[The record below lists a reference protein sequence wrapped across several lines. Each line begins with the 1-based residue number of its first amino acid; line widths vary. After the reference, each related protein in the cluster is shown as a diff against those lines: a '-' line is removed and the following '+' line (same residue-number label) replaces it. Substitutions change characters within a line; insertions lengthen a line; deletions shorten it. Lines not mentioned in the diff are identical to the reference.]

1 MVGYLYSYIYVHV
14 FFTYICMCVYRKGKS
29 PKDLYFKVLL
39 AFLLAVIM
47 SDEEAQAIVGRALA
61 SGSLKQRNT
70 IAIIV
75 GIVGSGKTWL
85 IHRLFRISP
94 PKRYTSTG
102 VAEKSFRGLM
112 HRIANMES
120 WELLSQKDI
129 LEFLAP
135 LIQAGL
141 TKANIVSLAET
152 FTEVEVPQPTASSA
166 ETFTEIEVPQPTPAD
181 VPSPSHSHTAV
192 APSEKSYASRAMTRL
207 VKTVKGSKEAFVV
220 EFLHMVDTGGQPEF
234 IEIMP
239 SLIHNSN
246 LTLLVLNLAQSL
258 DEYPPIDFHEDG
270 RAFKRPLPS
279 VLTNRLVI
287 HQFART
293 LQAKR
298 PTHTGSQPSMFT
310 VIGTHRDC
318 VKGKL
323 SETLA
328 AVNKELKSI
337 FLPAME
343 DELIVYRSRDE
354 IIFPLNL
361 LKPDDSDEKVLEQIR
376 QKISDANIVEEAK
389 IPLIPLS
396 FFMFEQDAIKYAEQK
411 KEEGRPVMVLS
422 FNECMQVGARLKMR
436 REVVQ
441 AALIYFH
448 RHSIF
453 LYFQDVLPNLVF
465 LAPQVPLDFV
475 NAIVAFSYKVK
486 SGALPALKA
495 KYVRFCNEG
504 IITEEMLCDHKSLSS
519 CFVPGIY
526 ESQHAIKLFRHIYTI
541 AELTNEEPLATS
553 QQLVTHSSRPEQ
565 KSSTREYLMMSLLA
579 DKKDIQDHLP
589 SPSKV
594 APLVIHFSSSCV
606 PNGCFGNVISC
617 LISKYNWK
625 VCQTE
630 HGKPACLAHN
640 IVTLRDPMLPVTIT
654 IVNHIQHLEIHVNM
668 ARVEEHFS
676 EICSSIRTTIFSAIK
691 NVFKVM
697 RFEDIQV
704 ETAFLCPCKCSPSHA
719 ATVCHFL
726 YGGSYTVCIKT
737 GISIGCLQKEQQL
750 WFQGTKSKTL

>member
-1 MVGYLYSYIYVHV
+1 
-14 FFTYICMCVYRKGKS
+14 
-29 PKDLYFKVLL
+29 
-39 AFLLAVIM
+39 
-47 SDEEAQAIVGRALA
+47 
-61 SGSLKQRNT
+61 
-70 IAIIV
+70 
-75 GIVGSGKTWL
+75 
-85 IHRLFRISP
+85 
-94 PKRYTSTG
+94 
-102 VAEKSFRGLM
+102 
-112 HRIANMES
+112 MES
-120 WELLSQKDI
+120 WELLSQEDI

-135 LIQAGL
+135 LLKAGL
-141 TKANIVSLAET
+141 TKANIVSLAKT
-152 FTEVEVPQPTASSA
+152 FTEVEAPVA
-166 ETFTEIEVPQPTPAD
+166 F
-181 VPSPSHSHTAV
+181 PSPAHSHASVTR
-192 APSEKSYASRAMTRL
+192 PQLEKSYASQAMTSL
-207 VKTVKGSKEAFVV
+207 VKTVKDPKKAFIV
-220 EFLHMVDTGGQPEF
+220 EFLHLVDTGGQPEF

-246 LTLLVLNLAQSL
+246 LTVLLLNLAQSL
-258 DEYPPIDFHEDG
+258 DEYPPVDFHEDG
-270 RAFKRPLPS
+270 TSFKRPLPS

-298 PTHTGSQPSMFT
+298 PTQTGSQPSMFT

-323 SETLA
+323 SATLA

-337 FLPAME
+337 FLPTME
-343 DELIVYRSRDE
+343 NELIVYRSRDE
-354 IIFPLNL
+354 IIFPVNL
-361 LKPDDSDEKVLEQIR
+361 LNPDDSDEKVLEQIR

-411 KEEGRPVMVLS
+411 KGEGRPVMVLS
-422 FNECMQVGARLKMR
+422 FDECMQVGARLKMNS
-436 REVVQ
+436 EVVR

-448 RHSIF
+448 SHNIF

-565 KSSTREYLMMSLLA
+565 KSSTRSREYLMMSLLA

-606 PNGCFGNVISC
+606 PNGCFGNVVSC

-737 GISIGCLQKEQQL
+737 GVSIGCLQKEQQF
-750 WFQGTKSKTL
+750 WFQGTKSKTLY

>member
-1 MVGYLYSYIYVHV
+1 MTH
-14 FFTYICMCVYRKGKS
+14 
-29 PKDLYFKVLL
+29 P
-39 AFLLAVIM
+39 
-47 SDEEAQAIVGRALA
+47 
-61 SGSLKQRNT
+61 
-70 IAIIV
+70 
-75 GIVGSGKTWL
+75 
-85 IHRLFRISP
+85 RL
-94 PKRYTSTG
+94 
-102 VAEKSFRGLM
+102 
-112 HRIANMES
+112 
-120 WELLSQKDI
+120 
-129 LEFLAP
+129 
-135 LIQAGL
+135 
-141 TKANIVSLAET
+141 
-152 FTEVEVPQPTASSA
+152 
-166 ETFTEIEVPQPTPAD
+166 
-181 VPSPSHSHTAV
+181 
-192 APSEKSYASRAMTRL
+192 EKSYASQVMTSL
-207 VKTVKGSKEAFVV
+207 VKTVRDPKKAFIV

-246 LTLLVLNLAQSL
+246 LTVLLLNLAQSL

-298 PTHTGSQPSMFT
+298 PTQTGSQPSMFT

-318 VKGKL
+318 VKGEL

-337 FLPAME
+337 FLPTME
-343 DELIVYRSRDE
+343 NELIVYRSHDE
-354 IIFPLNL
+354 IIFPVNL

-396 FFMFEQDAIKYAEQK
+396 FFMFEQDSIKYAEQK
-411 KEEGRPVMVLS
+411 KGEGRPVMVLS
-422 FNECMQVGARLKMR
+422 FDECMQVGARLKMG
-436 REVVQ
+436 REVVR

-448 RHSIF
+448 RHNIF

-475 NAIVAFSYKVK
+475 NTIVAFSYKVK

-504 IITEEMLCDHKSLSS
+504 IITEEMLRDHKSLSS

-541 AELTNEEPLATS
+541 AELTNDEPLATS
-553 QQLVTHSSRPEQ
+553 QQLLTHSSRLGQ
-565 KSSTREYLMMSLLA
+565 KSSMLRNREYLMMSLLS

-594 APLVIHFSSSCV
+594 DPLLIHFSNSCV

-617 LISKYNWK
+617 LISKFNWK
-625 VCQTE
+625 LCQTE
-630 HGKPACLAHN
+630 QGKPACLAHN
-640 IVTLRDPMLPVTIT
+640 IVTLHDPVLPVTIT

-668 ARVEEHFS
+668 AKVEEHFS
-676 EICSSIRTTIFSAIK
+676 EICSSIQTTIFSAIK

-697 RFEDIQV
+697 KFEDIQV
-704 ETAFLCPCKCSPSHA
+704 EPAFLCPCKCSPSHA
-719 ATVCHFL
+719 TTVCHFL

-737 GISIGCLQKEQQL
+737 GISIGCLQKEQQF
-750 WFQGTKSKTL
+750 WFQGTKGETFR

>member
-1 MVGYLYSYIYVHV
+1 MIV
-14 FFTYICMCVYRKGKS
+14 
-29 PKDLYFKVLL
+29 D
-39 AFLLAVIM
+39 
-47 SDEEAQAIVGRALA
+47 QALK
-61 SGSLKQRNT
+61 SGSVKQRNT
-70 IAIIV
+70 IAVVV

-94 PKRYTSTG
+94 PARYTSTG

-112 HRIANMES
+112 HRIANMDS
-120 WELLSQKDI
+120 WKLLSQEDI

-135 LIQAGL
+135 LLKAGL
-141 TKANIVSLAET
+141 TKADIASLAKT
-152 FTEVEVPQPTASSA
+152 FTEVEAAQSTVSPAKN
-166 ETFTEIEVPQPTPAD
+166 FTEIDAPQAAPVAVSSPSRSHATLAQPQPEKNYATQAMID
-181 VPSPSHSHTAV
+181 LVQTV
-192 APSEKSYASRAMTRL
+192 EGSEKT
-207 VKTVKGSKEAFVV
+207 FIV

-270 RAFKRPLPS
+270 RAFQRPLPS
-279 VLTNRLVI
+279 ILTNRQVI
-287 HQFART
+287 HQYART
-293 LQAKR
+293 SQAKR
-298 PTHTGSQPSMFT
+298 PTHTGTSHPSMFM
-310 VIGTHRDC
+310 VIGTHRDR
-318 VKGKL
+318 VKGKVT
-323 SETLA
+323 ETLA
-328 AVNKELKSI
+328 VVNKELKSI
-337 FLPAME
+337 FLSAME
-343 DELIVYRSRDE
+343 DELIVYRSHEE
-354 IIFPLNL
+354 IIFPVNL
-361 LKPDDSDEKVLEQIR
+361 LEPDDNDKIVLEQIR
-376 QKISDANIVEEAK
+376 QKISDAHVVEEAEV
-389 IPLIPLS
+389 PRVPFS
-396 FFMFEQDAIKYAEQK
+396 FFMFEQNAIKYAEQK
-411 KEEGRPVMVLS
+411 QAQDRQVMVLS
-422 FNECMQVGARLKMR
+422 FDECVQIGTELKMSH
-436 REVVQ
+436 EVVQ

-448 RHSIF
+448 RHNIF

-475 NAIVAFSYKVK
+475 NAIVAFSYKVR

-526 ESQHAIKLFRHIYTI
+526 ESHHAIMLFRHIYTI

-553 QQLVTHSSRPEQ
+553 QQPFTGSSRLGQ
-565 KSSTREYLMMSLLA
+565 KSSILRNREYLMMSLLA
-579 DKKDIQDHLP
+579 DKKDIVDYLP
-589 SPSKV
+589 LPSKV
-594 APLVIHFSSSCV
+594 APLVIHFSSGCV

-630 HGKPACLAHN
+630 QGKPECLAHN

-668 ARVEEHFS
+668 ANVEEHFS
-676 EICSSIRTTIFSAIK
+676 EICSSIQTATLSALK

-704 ETAFLCPCKCSPSHA
+704 EPAFLCPCKCSPSHA
-719 ATVCHFL
+719 ATICHFL
-726 YGGSYTVCIKT
+726 YGGSYTVCTKT
-737 GISIGCLQKEQQL
+737 GISIGCLQKEQQF
-750 WFQGTKSKTL
+750 WFQEKKGETRSVHTMTHSLYSVFPSYLPLSFQ

>member
-1 MVGYLYSYIYVHV
+1 MYIASKPV
-14 FFTYICMCVYRKGKS
+14 I
-29 PKDLYFKVLL
+29 VL
-39 AFLLAVIM
+39 FLLHCNFLFILHLAVTM
-47 SDEEAQAIVGRALA
+47 SDQEAQAIVDQALE
-61 SGSLKQRNT
+61 SGSIKQRNT
-70 IAIIV
+70 IAVVV

-85 IHRLFRISP
+85 THRLFRISP

-112 HRIANMES
+112 HRIANMDS
-120 WELLSQKDI
+120 WELLSQEDV

-141 TKANIVSLAET
+141 TKANIVSLAKT
-152 FTEVEVPQPTASSA
+152 FTQVEAPLAA
-166 ETFTEIEVPQPTPAD
+166 PAAF
-181 VPSPSHSHTAV
+181 PSPAHSHANV
-192 APSEKSYASRAMTRL
+192 ARPRLDKSYASRAMTSL
-207 VKTVKGSKEAFVV
+207 VKTVTDPKKAFII

-246 LTLLVLNLAQSL
+246 LTVLLLNLAQSL

-270 RAFKRPLPS
+270 TSFKRPLPS
-279 VLTNRLVI
+279 VLTNRQVI

-298 PTHTGSQPSMFT
+298 PTQTGSQPSMFT

-323 SETLA
+323 SDTLA

-337 FLPAME
+337 FLPTME
-343 DELIVYRSRDE
+343 NELIVYRSHDE
-354 IIFPLNL
+354 IIFPVNL
-361 LKPDDSDEKVLEQIR
+361 LKPDDNDEKVLEQIR
-376 QKISDANIVEEAK
+376 RKISDANIVEEAK

-411 KEEGRPVMVLS
+411 KGEGRPVMVLS
-422 FNECMQVGARLKMR
+422 FDECMQVGARLKMR

-448 RHSIF
+448 RHNIF
-453 LYFQDVLPNLVF
+453 LYFQEVLPNLVF

-486 SGALPALKA
+486 SAALPALKA

-504 IITEEMLCDHKSLSS
+504 IITEEMLHDHKSLSS
-519 CFVPGIY
+519 CFVSSIY

-541 AELTNEEPLATS
+541 AELTNDEPLATS
-553 QQLVTHSSRPEQ
+553 HQLVTHFSRPEQ
-565 KSSTREYLMMSLLA
+565 KSSTRSREYLMMSLLA

-594 APLVIHFSSSCV
+594 APLVLHFSNGCV

-617 LISKYNWK
+617 LISKFNWK

-630 HGKPACLAHN
+630 QGKPACLAHN

-654 IVNHIQHLEIHVNM
+654 IVNHILHLEIHVDM

-676 EICSSIRTTIFSAIK
+676 EICSSIRTTIFSAIEK
-691 NVFKVM
+691 VFKIM
-697 RFEDIQV
+697 KFEDIQV

-737 GISIGCLQKEQQL
+737 GISIGCLQKEQQF
-750 WFQGTKSKTL
+750 WFQGTKGETLI